1 MGFSRSGSARIRTGA
16 QGGER
21 RLTRFL
27 QFALIGLGSGACYA
41 LLAQG
46 SVLIYRGSGIV
57 NFAQGAFAMLAAYV
71 TFVELTD
78 TGHVN
83 RFLFVPDSHIFGGS
97 WPTIPAI
104 IAGIVV
110 AGSVSFAFQRLVL
123 RRLREA
129 APIVRLVSTLAALA
143 IVQAIVVIRYGET
156 TYRVRNFL
164 PHSRYVWGGIDVQ
177 EERLIV
183 IGIAVVVTGILWSF
197 TKYTRVG
204 LAITA
209 SAQNE
214 RAVATLGWS
223 PERLS
228 MLTWTVGGAVAG
240 LGGIL
245 VAPFTGLTPEI
256 FTLVVTVAA
265 LAAALLGRFES
276 FPLTLLG
283 GLLLGVG
290 EAEMTNY
297 QSEVKN
303 LLHVPTL
310 TGASQA
316 VPFLVILLVLV
327 VRGRALPLRS
337 HVSDVLPRLG
347 SGRINWP
354 GIIIGAGVVIA
365 LTLLVLDDNWATAMY
380 LSLASG
386 VLLASIVVLTGYA
399 GQLSLAQW
407 AIGGIGALIAAR
419 FVKAGMPIELAIPLG
434 ILLTIPAGM
443 VFALPALRTRGVNLA
458 VVTLGLGF
466 TVSQVIL
473 ANPSWI
479 GQPADGGTKIGTVR
493 LFGVDVN
500 AVSHPERWAMV
511 CLVALVL
518 VGLLVAN
525 LRRSRTGRRLIA
537 VRTNERAAASLG
549 ISVFAVKLFAF
560 GVASALAAIAGIL
573 VGFSASTVT
582 YRRYNPFQSINA
594 VGQSVVGGIGF
605 VLGVVFAAPNAIGG
619 LGTRVIQDWIH
630 LNEGGWDQLLGGI
643 ILVVILIAHQH
654 GIADL
659 VTSRMPKGVR
669 RVLERLHLVMRPVA
683 PHPLPEP
690 VGRPVAP
697 ATLRIEGLT
706 VRFGAVVAVDR
717 VDFTVSPGE
726 IVGLIGPNGAGKTT
740 VIDAV
745 TGFVRPTGG
754 SMWLDDVCID
764 GWPAARRSKAGLRRS
779 FQSLEL
785 FEDITVEENIR
796 VGSDANTSRV
806 SWLTD
811 LVRPG
816 THDLSTSAVAA
827 IHDFDLEG
835 SMQLLPGELS
845 QGSRRLVG
853 IARAVASGPSIIML
867 DEPAAGLD
875 ESETRELAHL
885 IRRLA
890 DERQMGVLLVE
901 HDVSLVLSTCDRIV
915 VLDFGQVIA
924 MGTPAE
930 IREHPR
936 VRAAY
941 LGTQDRE
948 QDVAPAG
955 SIGTAP

>member
-1 MGFSRSGSARIRTGA
+1 V
-16 QGGER
+16 
-21 RLTRFL
+21 TRFL
-27 QFALIGLGSGACYA
+27 QFALIGLGAGACYA

-46 SVLIYRGSGIV
+46 AVLIYRGSGIV
-57 NFAQGAFAMLAAYV
+57 NFAQGAFAMLAGYV
-71 TFVELTD
+71 TFVELAND
-78 TGHVN
+78 GKVN
-83 RFLFVPDSHIFGGS
+83 RLLFIPDSHVFGNA
-97 WPTIPAI
+97 WPTFPAI
-104 IAGIVV
+104 LAGV
-110 AGSVSFAFQRLVL
+110 AVAALVSFAFQRLVL
-123 RRLREA
+123 HHLRKA

-143 IVQAIVVIRYGET
+143 IVQALVVIRYGET
-156 TYRVRNFL
+156 TYRVANFL
-164 PHSRYVWGGIDVQ
+164 PAGRYVWGGINVQ

-183 IGIAVVVTGILWSF
+183 IAIAVVVTGLLWAF
-197 TKYTRVG
+197 TRYTRVG

-228 MLTWTVGGAVAG
+228 MLTWTVGGALAG

-256 FTLVVTVAA
+256 FTLVVTIAA

-303 LLHVPTL
+303 VLHVQSL
-310 TGASQA
+310 TGMSQA
-316 VPFLVILLVLV
+316 IPFLVILLVLV

-354 GIIIGAGVVIA
+354 GVIIGGAVVIA

-380 LSLASG
+380 LSLAGG
-386 VLLASIVVLTGYA
+386 VIIVSIVVLTGYA

-407 AIGGIGALIAAR
+407 AIGGIGALIAGR
-419 FVKAGMPIELAIPLG
+419 LVRAGLPMEVSILLG

-443 VFALPALRTRGVNLA
+443 IFALPALRTRGVNLA

-466 TVSQVIL
+466 TVSQVIF
-473 ANPSWI
+473 ANPSWV
-479 GQPADGGTKIGTVR
+479 GAPADGGTKIGKVT
-493 LFGVDVN
+493 LFGADVD
-500 AVSHPERWAMV
+500 AVGHPQRWALV

-518 VGLLVAN
+518 VGLLAAN

-549 ISVFAVKLFAF
+549 ISVFGVKLYAFA
-560 GVASALAAIAGIL
+560 VASAFAAIAGIL
-573 VGFSASTVT
+573 VGFTANTVT
-582 YRRYNPFQSINA
+582 YARYNPFQSINS
-594 VGQSVVGGIGF
+594 VGQAVIGGIGY
-605 VLGVVFAAPNAIGG
+605 VLGVVFAAPSAIGG
-619 LGTRVIQDWIH
+619 ISTRAIHDWIH
-630 LNEGGWDQLLGGI
+630 LGENGWDQLLGGI
-643 ILVVILIAHQH
+643 VLVVILLAHQH

-659 VTSRMPKGVR
+659 IAHGLPKGQR
-669 RVLERLHLVMRPVA
+669 RVLERLRLVARPAGPV
-683 PHPLPEP
+683 PLPEHE
-690 VGRPVAP
+690 VRPVAP
-697 ATLRIEGLT
+697 AALRVEGLT
-706 VRFGAVVAVDR
+706 VRFGAVMAVDR

-726 IVGLIGPNGAGKTT
+726 VVGLIGPNGAGKTT

-745 TGFVRPTGG
+745 TGFVRAGSG
-754 SMWLDDVCID
+754 SMWLGDQPIED
-764 GWPAARRSKAGLRRS
+764 WSAAQRSKAGLRRS

-785 FEDITVEENIR
+785 FEDITVAENIR
-796 VGSDANTSRV
+796 VGSDANASRG

-816 THDLSTSAVAA
+816 THDLSGSAVTA
-827 IHDFDLEG
+827 IRDFELEP
-835 SMQLLPGELS
+835 SLQLLPPELPH
-845 QGSRRLVG
+845 GRRRLVG
-853 IARAVASGPSIIML
+853 IARAVASGPSVVML

-875 ESETRELAHL
+875 ETETRELATL

-901 HDVSLVLSTCDRIV
+901 HDVGLVMSTCDRIV

-924 MGTPAE
+924 TGTPAE
-930 IREHPR
+930 IRDHPR

-941 LGTQDRE
+941 LGTDE
-948 QDVAPAG
+948 PTPDEPTPDGPAVTSLG
-955 SIGTAP
+955 AS

>member
-1 MGFSRSGSARIRTGA
+1 V
-16 QGGER
+16 
-21 RLTRFL
+21 TRFL

-46 SVLIYRGSGIV
+46 TVLIYRGSGIV

-71 TFVELTD
+71 TFVELSGD
-78 TGHVN
+78 RDVN
-83 RFLFVPDSHIFGGS
+83 RFLFIPDSHLFGNS
-97 WPTIPAI
+97 WPILPAI
-104 IAGIVV
+104 LAGVVV
-110 AGSVSFAFQRLVL
+110 AGLVSFAFQRLVL
-123 RRLREA
+123 HHLRTA

-143 IVQAIVVIRYGET
+143 IVQSIVVIRYGQT
-156 TYRVRNFL
+156 TYRVKNFL
-164 PHSRYVWGGIDVQ
+164 PDARYVWGGIDVQ
-177 EERLIV
+177 QERLIV
-183 IGIAVVVTGILWSF
+183 IGIAVVVTVALWAF

-214 RAVATLGWS
+214 RAAATLGWS

-228 MLTWTVGGAVAG
+228 MLTWTVGGAIAG

-283 GLLLGVG
+283 GLVLGIG

-297 QSEVKN
+297 QTEVKD
-303 LLHVPTL
+303 LLHVQSL

-347 SGRINWP
+347 GGRINWP
-354 GIIIGAGVVIA
+354 AIILGVAGVVA
-365 LTLLVLDDNWATAMY
+365 LTLLVFDDNWATAMY
-380 LSLASG
+380 LSLAAG
-386 VLLASIVVLTGYA
+386 IIIASIVVLTGYA

-419 FVKAGMPIELAIPLG
+419 FTKAGVPIELSILLG
-434 ILLTIPAGM
+434 IVLTIPAGM
-443 VFALPALRTRGVNLA
+443 IFALPALRTRGVNLA

-473 ANPSWI
+473 ANPEWI
-479 GQPADGGTKIGTVR
+479 GEPADGGTHIGTVK
-493 LFGVDVN
+493 LFGVDVD
-500 AVSHPERWAMV
+500 AVAHPQRWALV
-511 CLVALVL
+511 CLVALVV

-549 ISVFAVKLFAF
+549 VSVFGVKLYAFA
-560 GVASALAAIAGIL
+560 VASAMAATAGIL
-573 VGFSASTVT
+573 VGFTANTVT
-582 YRRYNPFQSINA
+582 YARYNPFQSINA
-594 VGQSVVGGIGF
+594 VGQAVIGGIGY
-605 VLGVVFAAPNAIGG
+605 VLGVVFAAPSAIGG

-630 LNEGGWDQLLGGI
+630 LTEGGWDQLVGGVF
-643 ILVVILIAHQH
+643 LVVILILHQH

-659 VTSRMPKGVR
+659 VARDMPKR
-669 RVLERLHLVMRPVA
+669 QRAFLERLRLVVRPAA
-683 PHPLPEP
+683 PTPLPDDVGTSVEP
-690 VGRPVAP
+690 L
-697 ATLRIEGLT
+697 TLKVEGLT
-706 VRFGAVVAVDR
+706 VRFGAVTAVDR
-717 VDFTVSPGE
+717 ASLSVGPGE
-726 IVGLIGPNGAGKTT
+726 VVGLIGPNGAGKTT
-740 VIDAV
+740 IIDAV
-745 TGFVRPTGG
+745 TGFVRPASG

-764 GWPAARRSKAGLRRS
+764 GWSAARRSKAGLRRS

-796 VGSDANTSRV
+796 VGSDANYSKL
-806 SWLTD
+806 SWVTD
-811 LVRPG
+811 LLHPG
-816 THDLSTSAVAA
+816 THDLSSSAVAA
-827 IHDFDLEG
+827 IRDFELEG
-835 SMQLLPGELS
+835 SLQLMPGELS
-845 QGSRRLVG
+845 HGSRRLVG
-853 IARAVASGPSIIML
+853 IARAVASGPSIVML

-875 ESETRELAHL
+875 ETETRELARL

-890 DERQMGVLLVE
+890 DERRMGVLLVE
-901 HDVSLVLSTCDRIV
+901 HDVSLVMSTCDRIV
-915 VLDFGQVIA
+915 VVDFGQVIA
-924 MGTPAE
+924 TGTPAE
-930 IREHPR
+930 IRDHPR

-941 LGTQDRE
+941 LGTD
-948 QDVAPAG
+948 DP
-955 SIGTAP
+955 GTVEGAAEGEVVPS

>member
-1 MGFSRSGSARIRTGA
+1 
-16 QGGER
+16 
-21 RLTRFL
+21 LTRFL

-46 SVLIYRGSGIV
+46 AVLIYRGSGIV

-71 TFVELTD
+71 TFVELSGD
-78 TGHVN
+78 GQVN
-83 RFLFVPDSHIFGGS
+83 RFLFLPASHPFGHS

-104 IAGIVV
+104 LAGVVV
-110 AGSVSFAFQRLVL
+110 AALVSFAFQRLVL
-123 RRLREA
+123 HRLRKA

-143 IVQAIVVIRYGET
+143 IVQSFVVIRYGET
-156 TYRVRNFL
+156 TYRIKNFL
-164 PHSRYVWGGIDVQ
+164 PDARYVWGGIDVQ

-183 IGIAVVVTGILWSF
+183 IGIAVVVTGILWAF

-214 RAVATLGWS
+214 RAAATLGWS

-228 MLTWTVGGAVAG
+228 MLTWTIGGAVAG

-297 QSEVKN
+297 QTQVKN
-303 LLHVPTL
+303 LLHVQSL

-354 GIIIGAGVVIA
+354 GIIIGAGAVIA
-365 LTLLVLDDNWATAMY
+365 LTLLVFDDNWATAMY

-386 VLLASIVVLTGYA
+386 VIIASIVVLTGYA

-419 FVKAGMPIELAIPLG
+419 FLKAGLPIEVSILLG

-479 GQPADGGTKIGTVR
+479 GEPADGGTKIGTVK
-493 LFGVDVN
+493 LFGIDVN
-500 AVSHPERWAMV
+500 AVAHPQRWALV
-511 CLVALVL
+511 CLIALVL

-549 ISVFAVKLFAF
+549 VSVFGVKLYAF

-573 VGFSASTVT
+573 VGFTANTVT
-582 YRRYNPFQSINA
+582 YARYNPFQSINA
-594 VGQSVVGGIGF
+594 VGQAVIGGIGY
-605 VLGVVFAAPNAIGG
+605 VLGVVFAAPSAIGG
-619 LGTRVIQDWIH
+619 IGTRVIQDWVH
-630 LNEGGWDQLLGGI
+630 LNEGGWDQLLGGV
-643 ILVVILIAHQH
+643 ILVLILILHQH

-659 VTSRMPKGVR
+659 VTHGLPKGQR
-669 RVLERLHLVMRPVA
+669 RLLERLHLVARPS
-683 PHPLPEP
+683 PPRPLPEQ

-697 ATLRIEGLT
+697 LTLRIEGLT
-706 VRFGAVVAVDR
+706 VRFGAVTAVDR
-717 VDFTVSPGE
+717 VGLTVGPGE
-726 IVGLIGPNGAGKTT
+726 VVGLIGPNGAGKTT
-740 VIDAV
+740 IIDAV
-745 TGFVRPTGG
+745 TGFVRPSAG
-754 SMWLDDVCID
+754 SMFLDDVSID
-764 GWPAARRSKAGLRRS
+764 GWTAARRSKAGLRRS

-796 VGSDANTSRV
+796 VGSDANCSKV

-811 LVRPG
+811 LVHPG

-827 IHDFDLEG
+827 IRDFDLEG
-835 SMQLLPGELS
+835 SLQLLPGQLS
-845 QGSRRLVG
+845 HGSRRLVG
-853 IARAVASGPSIIML
+853 IARAVASGPSIVML

-875 ESETRELAHL
+875 ESETRELARL

-890 DERQMGVLLVE
+890 EERQMGVLLVE
-901 HDVSLVLSTCDRIV
+901 HDVSLVMSTCDRIV
-915 VLDFGQVIA
+915 VVDFGQVIA
-924 MGTPAE
+924 TGTPAE

-941 LGTQDRE
+941 LGTDE
-948 QDVAPAG
+948 PDPADAPTKPVG
-955 SIGTAP
+955 VTP

>member
-1 MGFSRSGSARIRTGA
+1 M
-16 QGGER
+16 
-21 RLTRFL
+21 TRFL
-27 QFALIGLGSGACYA
+27 QFALIGLGAGACYA

-46 SVLIYRGSGIV
+46 AVLIYRGSGIV
-57 NFAQGAFAMLAAYV
+57 NFAQGAFAMMAAYV
-71 TFVELTD
+71 TFVELRD
-78 TGHVN
+78 DGDV
-83 RFLFVPDSHIFGGS
+83 RRILLLPDSHVFGDS

-104 IAGIVV
+104 VAGVVV
-110 AGSVSFAFQRLVL
+110 AGVVSLAFQRLVL
-123 RRLREA
+123 HRLREA

-143 IVQAIVVIRYGET
+143 IVQSLVVIRYGET
-156 TYRVRNFL
+156 TYRVKNFL
-164 PHSRYVWGGIDVQ
+164 PDGRYVWGGIDVQ

-183 IGIAVVVTGILWSF
+183 IGIAVVVTAALWAF

-228 MLTWTVGGAVAG
+228 MLTWTVGGAIAG

-297 QSEVKN
+297 QSEVKDF
-303 LLHVPTL
+303 LHLDSL

-354 GIIIGAGVVIA
+354 GIIIGAGVVVA
-365 LTLLVLDDNWATAMY
+365 LTLLVLDANWATAMY

-386 VLLASIVVLTGYA
+386 VILASIVVLTGFA

-419 FVKAGMPIELAIPLG
+419 LTKAGLPIEVAIPLG
-434 ILLTIPAGM
+434 ILLTIPAGL

-466 TVSQVIL
+466 TVSQVIF

-479 GQPADGGTKIGTVR
+479 GEPADGGTRIGTVK

-500 AVSHPERWAMV
+500 AVAHPQRWALV
-511 CLVALVL
+511 CLVALVV
-518 VGLLVAN
+518 VGLVVAN

-549 ISVFAVKLFAF
+549 VSVFAVKLYAF

-582 YRRYNPFQSINA
+582 YGRYNPFQSINS
-594 VGQSVVGGIGF
+594 VGQAVIGGIGY
-605 VLGVVFAAPNAIGG
+605 VLGVVLAAPSAIGG
-619 LGTRVIQDWIH
+619 LGTRVIQDWFH
-630 LNEGGWDQLLGGI
+630 LNEGGWDQLLGGV
-643 ILVVILIAHQH
+643 ILVVILLLHQH

-659 VTSRMPKGVR
+659 VTHGMPKGQR
-669 RVLERLHLVMRPVA
+669 RLLERLRLVVPPRGPE
-683 PHPLPEP
+683 PLPDEA
-690 VGRPVAP
+690 VRPVAP
-697 ATLRIEGLT
+697 ATLRVEDLT
-706 VRFGAVVAVDR
+706 VRFGVVVAVDR
-717 VDFTVSPGE
+717 ASFTVSPGE
-726 IVGLIGPNGAGKTT
+726 VVGLIGPNGAGKTT
-740 VIDAV
+740 AIDAV
-745 TGFVRPTGG
+745 TGFVRPARG
-754 SMWLDDVCID
+754 SMWLGDECID
-764 GWPAARRSKAGLRRS
+764 GWSAARRSKAGLRRS

-785 FEDITVEENIR
+785 FEDITVGENIR
-796 VGSDANTSRV
+796 VGSDANYSKA
-806 SWLTD
+806 SWFTD
-811 LVRPG
+811 LLRPG
-816 THDLSTSAVAA
+816 RHDLSSSAVAA
-827 IHDFDLEG
+827 IRDFDLEH
-835 SMQLLPGELS
+835 SLQLLPGELPH
-845 QGSRRLVG
+845 GRRRLVG

-875 ESETRELAHL
+875 DSETRELAQL

-901 HDVSLVLSTCDRIV
+901 HDVGLVMSTCDRIV

-924 MGTPAE
+924 TGTPAE
-930 IREHPR
+930 IRDHPK

-941 LGTQDRE
+941 LGTHDPE
-948 QDVAPAG
+948 PDGVPVKPVGATP
-955 SIGTAP
+955 